1 MWILT
6 GGQFQ
11 RSSFSS
17 SLGFPLLDHLSDPLH
32 LNMLLIFF
40 IFVFNLNL
48 SISKFFRSG
57 FQESAISRGEVREK
71 GSRDDGDCCFNQ
83 MWPIGDKTW
92 VNFSNEY
99 VQCEPFFR
107 MSM

>member
-32 LNMLLIFF
+32 LHMLLIFF

-48 SISKFFRSG
+48 PISKFFRSG

-83 MWPIGDKTW
+83 CGQLGKTW
-92 VNFSNEY
+92 VK
-99 VQCEPFFR
+99 FFR
-107 MSM
+107 MSMYSVNHFFR